1 MTWSH
6 TLRLI
11 RSDLR
16 RRAVY
21 HGYPPGLRT
30 TLAVGGSPAG
40 MATLLWR
47 VQTFLHA
54 KRLRLATKLLALVN
68 MVLFTLEIE
77 AAAVIGEGFLILN
90 PNGVMIHQHTRI
102 GKNCTVAHQVTLTI
116 GPRPG
121 LDVVNDFIDLG
132 DDVTVS
138 AGVRIIGNLSIGD
151 GVFIGPNTVVAVSV
165 PNGHTL
171 AGNRLRPRAV
181 FQPA

>member
-6 TLRLI
+6 TVRLI

-16 RRAVY
+16 RRAEH

-30 TLAVGGSPAG
+30 NLAVGCSPPG
-40 MATLLWR
+40 LATLIWR
-47 VQTFLHA
+47 LQTFLHA
-54 KRLRLATKLLALVN
+54 KRLRLITKLLAILN
-68 MVLFTLEIE
+68 MVLFTTEIE

-102 GKNCTVAHQVTLTI
+102 GKNCTVAHQVTMTI

-121 LDVVNDFIDLG
+121 IDVINDYIDLG

-151 GVFIGPNTVVAVSV
+151 GVFIGPNTVVAASV
-165 PNGHTL
+165 PDRHTL
-171 AGNRLRPRAV
+171 AGNRLRPRAEV
-181 FQPA
+181 QPA